1 MTGVTVK
8 DISARLASG
17 LCRDDDACAAL
28 CVQLLRLL
36 ADGQPVSRDRLA
48 AALGVSRAAVDA
60 TLRQVPNVEADGD
73 GRIVA
78 SGLSLLP
85 TPHQFHVNGHD
96 LYTWC
101 ALDTL
106 MYPVVLGQRAQVAS
120 RCPVSGA
127 WVRLIVTPERIEEQ
141 HPSNVLVSI
150 VVPDAAAACCDV
162 RGAFCQH
169 VSFFAGADAGEVWR
183 AAHPETTLLSVED
196 AYIVGNRSV
205 GARCYAATGSGAMSV
220 VG

>member
-1 MTGVTVK
+1 MTGVTME
-8 DISARLASG
+8 DIGARLATG
-17 LCRDDDACAAL
+17 LCRKDDTCATL

-36 ADGQPVSRDRLA
+36 AEGQPVSRDRLA
-48 AALGVSRAAVDA
+48 AALGLARADVDA
-60 TLRQVPNVEADGD
+60 TLRQVPNVEVDAD

-106 MYPVVLGQRAQVAS
+106 MYPVVIGQRAHVTS
-120 RCPVSGA
+120 CCPVSGVP
-127 WVRLIVTPERIEEQ
+127 VRLTVTPERVEELDPP
-141 HPSNVLVSI
+141 HALVSI

-169 VSFFAGADAGEVWR
+169 VSFFAGADAGAVWR
-183 AAHPETTLLSVED
+183 AAHPEITLLSVED
-196 AYIVGNRSV
+196 AYAVAHHL
-205 GARCYAATGSGAMSV
+205 ARTRYRL
-220 VG
+220 